1 MTQSADVS
9 PSPESQISES
19 PTKHPGSLRGFLY
32 IGAAAFFWGVS
43 ASLGRAAFT
52 GRLLPDSGIRSVDPI
67 ILSQCRTSFS
77 FIAVALGLLIRRGL
91 KPLRLPWRDLG
102 KLFVLGL
109 AGVAASNYFYYLAI
123 QRTNVATAIIVQYT
137 APVWVLL
144 YMVARGAE
152 SLTLSKIGS
161 VLLAIT
167 GIALVIGL
175 FRHGGV
181 QLDVI
186 GVIAALVAAFS
197 FTYYNIGGHYL
208 LARYDR
214 WTVLLYTTLA
224 ASLFWLVVNPPNKVM
239 AAHYSATTWLFLAVF
254 SFLSV
259 LLPFTFYFA
268 GLELLVPTK
277 AIVASCLEPVF
288 SILIAAIALKE
299 IVGPTQALGI
309 AMVLSA
315 IVLAQRSG
323 SEVQRITGPV
333 D

>member
-1 MTQSADVS
+1 MTRNPDASQ
-9 PSPESQISES
+9 SPESEVSAPQAGPSG
-19 PTKHPGSLRGFLY
+19 PLRGFLY
-32 IGAAAFFWGVS
+32 IGVAAFFWGLS

-52 GRLLPDSGIRSVDPI
+52 GRLLPHSGIRSIDPL

-77 FIAVALGLLIRRGL
+77 FLAVALGLTARRGL
-91 KPLRLPWRDLG
+91 RPLLLPWPDVA

-152 SLTLSKIGS
+152 RLTASKLGS

-167 GIALVIGL
+167 GIALVIGI
-175 FRHGGV
+175 FRHGGM
-181 QLDVI
+181 QLDAV
-186 GVIAALVAAFS
+186 GVIAALIAAFS

-224 ASLFWLVVNPPNKVM
+224 ASLFWIIVNPPGKIV
-239 AAHYSATTWLFLAVF
+239 AAHYSPTAWLFLAVF

-277 AIVASCLEPVF
+277 AIIASCLEPVF

-299 IVGPTQALGI
+299 VVGPVQAVGI
-309 AMVLSA
+309 VMVLSA
-315 IVLAQRSG
+315 IVLAQKSG
-323 SEVQRITGPV
+323 SDRQYITPV

>member
-1 MTQSADVS
+1 M
-9 PSPESQISES
+9 
-19 PTKHPGSLRGFLY
+19 
-32 IGAAAFFWGVS
+32 
-43 ASLGRAAFT
+43 
-52 GRLLPDSGIRSVDPI
+52 
-67 ILSQCRTSFS
+67 
-77 FIAVALGLLIRRGL
+77 RRGL
-91 KPLRLPWRDLG
+91 RPLRLPWRDLG
-102 KLFVLGL
+102 KLLVLGL

-144 YMVARGAE
+144 YMVARGTE
-152 SLTLSKIGS
+152 RLRLSKIGS

-175 FRHGGV
+175 FRHGGI

-197 FTYYNIGGHYL
+197 FTYYNIAGHYL

-214 WTVLLYTTLA
+214 WTALLYTTLA
-224 ASLFWLVVNPPNKVM
+224 ASLFWLIVNPPNKVM
-239 AAHYSATTWLFLAVF
+239 AAHYSANTWLFLAAF

-268 GLELLVPTK
+268 GLELLVPTQ
-277 AIVASCLEPVF
+277 AIIASCLEPVF
-288 SILIAAIALKE
+288 SILIAAVALKE
-299 IVGPTQALGI
+299 VVGPVQAIGI

-323 SEVQRITGPV
+323 SDLHRITSPV

>member
-1 MTQSADVS
+1 MTQTAGAS
-9 PSPESQISES
+9 PSSGPHVADSQS
-19 PTKHPGSLRGFLY
+19 KHLGSLRGFLY
-32 IGAAAFFWGVS
+32 IAAAAFFWGVS

-52 GRLLPDSGIRSVDPI
+52 GRLLPNSGIHSVDPL
-67 ILSQCRTSFS
+67 ILSQCRTNFS
-77 FIAVALGLLIRRGL
+77 FLAVAVGLIARRGI
-91 KPLRLPWRDLG
+91 KSLRLPWRDVA

-152 SLTLSKIGS
+152 RLTISKIGS

-167 GIALVIGL
+167 GISLVIGL
-175 FRHGGV
+175 FRHGGI
-181 QLDVI
+181 QLDAI

-224 ASLFWLVVNPPNKVM
+224 ASLFWIIVNPPNKIM
-239 AAHYSATTWLFLAVF
+239 AAHYSPTAWLFLAVF

-277 AIVASCLEPVF
+277 AIIASCLEPVF
-288 SILIAAIALKE
+288 SILIAAVALKE
-299 IVGPTQALGI
+299 VVGPVQAVGI

-323 SEVQRITGPV
+323 SDPRPITGPV